1 MMTNSE
7 LEIYDTII
15 IGGGQAGLS
24 VAYFL
29 QKTKLKYLILDN
41 QSEPGGAWQHTWDSL
56 KLFSPAQYSS
66 LSGWQMP
73 ATENEYPTKLEFLNY
88 LSNYE
93 KRYDFPIKRDTI
105 VINVSKKND
114 FFQLETN
121 NGLFLCKTLV
131 SATGAANS
139 PYIPEYHNA
148 HLFKGKQIHSINYKC
163 PNDLHN

>member
-121 NGLFLCKTLV
+121 NGLFL
-131 SATGAANS
+131 
-139 PYIPEYHNA
+139 
-148 HLFKGKQIHSINYKC
+148 
-163 PNDLHN
+163 